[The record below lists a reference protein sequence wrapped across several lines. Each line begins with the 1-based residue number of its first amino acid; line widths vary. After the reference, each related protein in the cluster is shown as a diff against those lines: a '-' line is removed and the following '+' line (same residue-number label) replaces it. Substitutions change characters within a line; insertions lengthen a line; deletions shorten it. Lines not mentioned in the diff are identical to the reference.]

1 MNLIAICMIAFIAVF
16 TILASLAG
24 VMRLITTLFPVRSG
38 SGTDS
43 AVVAAIS
50 SAVTT
55 IFPGARVTQIEEQ
68 R

>member
-1 MNLIAICMIAFIAVF
+1 
-16 TILASLAG
+16 
-24 VMRLITTLFPVRSG
+24 
-38 SGTDS
+38 
-43 AVVAAIS
+43 VVAAIS